1 MINKITYGKNVYD
14 RKEISAVNN
23 VLKKSTQMGKA
34 VRIFENIWVN
44 GKFWIFSTYISI

>member
-34 VRIFENIWVN
+34 VRIFENRIAN
-44 GKFWIFSTYISI
+44 KFSKKYQLNINF